1 MGDLFKVMTIEKNID
16 INLVGLKNN
25 NKVTTL

>member
-1 MGDLFKVMTIEKNID
+1 VMTIEKNID
-16 INLVGLKNN
+16 INLLGLKNN